1 MTLTEFRYIVA
12 VARERHFGRAAHAC
26 HVSQPTLSVAVRKLE
41 DELGVTL
48 FERGRSEIGIT
59 PIGRRIV
66 DQARRVLAET
76 GTLERLAEQAQ
87 DPLAGPLRLGAIH
100 TIGPYLFPYLIP
112 LLAERAPSMPLV
124 VEENFT
130 ATLADR
136 LHQGELD
143 AIIVA
148 LPLERASI
156 ETRALYDEPFR
167 VVLPAHH
174 PWTERE
180 AIDAGELAREQ
191 VLLLGAGHC
200 FRDQVLTA
208 CPDCGTSLDTPA
220 GGGQLEG
227 SSLETIRHMVASG
240 VGITVLPCT
249 ATESAYGGSML
260 AVRPFREPVPR
271 RRVALAW
278 RRSFPRPEALRA
290 LEAAIRACDLGC
302 VAPVAAEAAG

>member
-12 VARERHFGRAAHAC
+12 VARERHFGRAAQAC

-48 FERGRSEIGIT
+48 FERGRREIGVT
-59 PIGRRIV
+59 PVGRRIV

-76 GTLERLAEQAQ
+76 DALGRMAEQAQ
-87 DPLAGPLRLGAIH
+87 DPLSGPLRVGAIH
-100 TIGPYLFPYLIP
+100 TIGPYLFPHLIP
-112 LLAERAPSMPLV
+112 LLHERAPSMPLV
-124 VEENFT
+124 VEEDFT
-130 ATLADR
+130 APLAER
-136 LHQGELD
+136 LRNAELD

-148 LPLERASI
+148 LPFEQPAV

-167 VVLPAHH
+167 VVLPARH
-174 PWTERE
+174 PWATRE
-180 AIDAGELAREQ
+180 AIGSDELAREQ

-208 CPDCGTSLDTPA
+208 CPDCGSHLEAP
-220 GGGQLEG
+220 GGDGQLEG
-227 SSLETIRHMVASG
+227 SSLETIRHMVATG
-240 VGITVLPCT
+240 MGITVLPCT
-249 ATESAYGGSML
+249 ATDAAYAPSML

-278 RRSFPRPEALRA
+278 RESFPRPQALRT
-290 LEAAIRACDLGC
+290 LEAAIRACELPC
-302 VAPVAAEAAG
+302 VHAVESA